1 MSTQSKKKKGF
12 LSDTVFKYFIKK
24 EEYRNWFYEII
35 KEKTGIDLN
44 LYELYDNEANS
55 GNKKKDYR
63 MDAVFR
69 GSESTVIIE
78 VNNGNAKMSEI
89 KMYFYL
95 HRVQGDYL
103 EEGEKYRP
111 YRTTL
116 IAFNNYRNPK
126 TLI

>member
-55 GNKKKDYR
+55 GNSKKDYR

-69 GSESTVIIE
+69 GSESTVIVE

-95 HRVQGDYL
+95 HRVQGDHL
-103 EEGEKYRP
+103 EEGEKYRL

>member
-55 GNKKKDYR
+55 GIVKK
-63 MDAVFR
+63 
-69 GSESTVIIE
+69 IIE
-78 VNNGNAKMSEI
+78 WMQYSEEVSL
-89 KMYFYL
+89 KL
-95 HRVQGDYL
+95 
-103 EEGEKYRP
+103 
-111 YRTTL
+111 
-116 IAFNNYRNPK
+116 
-126 TLI
+126 

>member
-1 MSTQSKKKKGF
+1 
-12 LSDTVFKYFIKK
+12 
-24 EEYRNWFYEII
+24 
-35 KEKTGIDLN
+35 
-44 LYELYDNEANS
+44 
-55 GNKKKDYR
+55 

-69 GSESTVIIE
+69 GSESIVIVE

-95 HRVQGDYL
+95 HRVQGDHL

-126 TLI
+126 TPNLEIAHYKMTEQRGKSYERFWRRKLRNQSS